1 MKNSGRFD
9 IVTEHQQ
16 KRWIKE
22 GRGQGYLKIISH
34 GSLYEMLVQ
43 KVVLTEYLA
52 IQQNAPIIYY
62 LI

>member
-1 MKNSGRFD
+1 M
-9 IVTEHQQ
+9 VTEHQQ

-34 GSLYEMLVQ
+34 GLLYEMLAQ
-43 KVVLTEYLA
+43 KVVLTEFLA
-52 IQQNAPIIYY
+52 IQRNAPIIYY